1 MHWTIILF
9 LISLCIN
16 GILAYILRNSHYGFG
31 DKKPFKMPLIVWI
44 ALGILTIIPVVNSIV
59 SLISIVFI
67 FNLYFNSELETNDD
81 FWLTKEY

>member
-44 ALGILTIIPVVNSIV
+44 AVGILTTIPVVNSIV
-59 SLISIVFI
+59 SLISIAFI
-67 FNLYFNSELETNDD
+67 FNLYFNGELETNDD

>member
-1 MHWTIILF
+1 MHWTITIF

-31 DKKPFKMPLIVWI
+31 DKKPFKMPLIAWI
-44 ALGILTIIPVVNSIV
+44 VLGIFTIIPVINSVV

-67 FNLYFNSELETNDD
+67 VNIYCNGELETNDD

>member
-1 MHWTIILF
+1 MHWTVIIF

-31 DKKPFKMPLIVWI
+31 DKKPFKMPLIAWI
-44 ALGILTIIPVVNSIV
+44 VLGIFTIIPVINSV
-59 SLISIVFI
+59 ASLISIVFI
-67 FNLYFNSELETNDD
+67 INVYSSGELETNDD

>member
-1 MHWTIILF
+1 MHWTVILF

-16 GILAYILRNSHYGFG
+16 GILAYILRNSHYGFR
-31 DKKPFKMPLIVWI
+31 DKRPFKMPLIVWI
-44 ALGILTIIPVVNSIV
+44 VLGILTTIPVVNSTV

-67 FNLYFNSELETNDD
+67 FNLYCNGELETNDD

>member
-1 MHWTIILF
+1 MDWRVIIF

-31 DKKPFKMPLIVWI
+31 DKKPFKMPLIAWI
-44 ALGILTIIPVVNSIV
+44 VLGIFTIIPVVNSVV

-67 FNLYFNSELETNDD
+67 INVYSSGELETNDD

>member
-31 DKKPFKMPLIVWI
+31 DKKPFKMPLIMWI
-44 ALGILTIIPVVNSIV
+44 ALGILTTIPVVNNTL
-59 SLISIVFI
+59 SLISIVFVC
-67 FNLYFNSELETNDD
+67 NLYCDGELETNDD

>member
-16 GILAYILRNSHYGFG
+16 GIVTYILHNSHLGNVNK
-31 DKKPFKMPLIVWI
+31 DPFKLPLIIWI
-44 ALGILTIIPVVNSIV
+44 VFGILTILPIVNSLV
-59 SLISIVFI
+59 SLIVVVFV
-67 FNLYFNSELETNDD
+67 FNLYCGGELETNDD

>member
-1 MHWTIILF
+1 MHWTIIIF

-31 DKKPFKMPLIVWI
+31 DKKPFKMPLIAWI
-44 ALGILTIIPVVNSIV
+44 VLGIFTIIPIINSTV
-59 SLISIVFI
+59 TLISIIFI
-67 FNLYFNSELETNDD
+67 INVYSSGELETNDD

>member
-1 MHWTIILF
+1 MHWTVIIF

-44 ALGILTIIPVVNSIV
+44 TVGILTTIPVVNSIV
-59 SLISIVFI
+59 SLVSIVFI
-67 FNLYFNSELETNDD
+67 FNLYCNGELETNDD